1 MFYHTK
7 SVTDFTTT
15 TRFRVSGFSNS
26 AFSTANSNFDKST
39 DGKSLLRFLCRMPLP
54 TRYVPPE
61 QTIVVK
67 GLDVERHEVLAV
79 QSFVARFTNALCV
92 AVHADCADK
101 ETQRSLLYCNFR
113 TPLQAANALDGVVQ
127 FMLQTFPKI
136 SEFHQVP
143 GGVLFARLALRGLAG
158 VFVYTV

>member
-1 MFYHTK
+1 
-7 SVTDFTTT
+7 
-15 TRFRVSGFSNS
+15 
-26 AFSTANSNFDKST
+26 
-39 DGKSLLRFLCRMPLP
+39 
-54 TRYVPPE
+54 
-61 QTIVVK
+61 
-67 GLDVERHEVLAV
+67 
-79 QSFVARFTNALCV
+79 
-92 AVHADCADK
+92 
-101 ETQRSLLYCNFR
+101 LYCNFR